1 MHIRTNLSKKI
12 ISWYDNNKRVLPW
25 RVPYN
30 SPRKLYYRLL
40 SEFMLQQTQVKT
52 VIPYFKKFTT
62 EIKSLKKL
70 SSTSERKVL
79 KLWEGLGYYRRARN
93 LISTTKIIV
102 NQQKS
107 ILPKTLVDIKRLPG
121 IGDYTGNVLLALI
134 YNQPRLA
141 LDGNVKRVFS
151 RIFNKHEKKL
161 DFEAIIEKNKKKL
174 FRLRRN
180 SDFAEA
186 IMEFGALICK
196 PREPNCS
203 SCPIKKNCKF
213 YKFGENEKLTETI
226 KTNKKSYN
234 IFCYLNKKKQI
245 GLRKN
250 SHLGFLKEYK
260 LPIVKEKSSKE
271 SFKNWNFLC
280 NYKNSISNKKLDI
293 DLYYKFSKKI
303 PKDLNWHSLYSKK
316 DFLPTFT
323 KKIFKQ
329 VENLY

>member
-1 MHIRTNLSKKI
+1 MHISSNLSKKVI
-12 ISWYDNNKRVLPW
+12 TWYDNNKRTLPW
-25 RVPYN
+25 RIKSN
-30 SPRKLYYRLL
+30 SPKKLYYRLL

-52 VIPYFKKFTT
+52 VIPYFKRFTSEVKT
-62 EIKSLKKL
+62 LKKL
-70 SSTSERKVL
+70 ATTSERKVL
-79 KLWEGLGYYRRARN
+79 KLWEGLGYYRRAKN
-93 LISTTKIIV
+93 LIKTARIIEKEK
-102 NQQKS
+102 KS
-107 ILPKTLVDIKRLPG
+107 ILPKTLIDIKKLPG
-121 IGDYTGNVLLALI
+121 IGDYTGNILLALV
-134 YNQPRLA
+134 YNQPRLG
-141 LDGNVKRVFS
+141 LDGNVKRVLS
-151 RIFNKHEKKL
+151 RILNQYEKKI
-161 DFEAIIEKNKKKL
+161 DFEEVIKKNKKKL
-174 FRLRRN
+174 FNLKRN

-186 IMEFGALICK
+186 MMEFGALICK
-196 PREPNCS
+196 PQDPCCTI
-203 SCPIKKNCKF
+203 CPVKKNCKF
-213 YKFGENEKLTETI
+213 YKSGKMLKLTNSI

-245 GLRKN
+245 GLKKN
-250 SHLGFLKEYK
+250 NSLGFLKEYN
-260 LPIVKEKSSKE
+260 LPIVKEKSSKK